1 MTPMDGT
8 SPSGSLLRRVRMGEV
23 GGVILFGANIRSL
36 GQVRRLI
43 ARLQRTARRGGNPSL
58 LVSVDQE
65 GGTVKRFPSLPPDRA
80 AREMGPSSAYAER
93 EGQRTGR
100 ALRRL
105 GVNVDLAPV
114 ADVPHLRSHFLGS
127 RAFSHNS
134 RRVAKA
140 AAAFT
145 RGLRAGGVAA
155 TAKHFPGLGWAKAN
169 TDLASV
175 RIGVRSAVL
184 RSDYVAFR
192 AVRRAGAELVML
204 SNAAYPALD
213 PSGLPAAMSRRIV
226 EGELRGAVGFG
237 GVTISDSLATPAI
250 QSVGDRYV
258 KVANAGTDILLFGS
272 ETGSRVGYARLRAAA
287 RSNTLDAA
295 MTAAAAGRIR
305 ALKDLFAP
313 N

>member
-1 MTPMDGT
+1 
-8 SPSGSLLRRVRMGEV
+8 
-23 GGVILFGANIRSL
+23 
-36 GQVRRLI
+36 LI
-43 ARLQRTARRGGNPSL
+43 TKLQRTARRGGNPSL

-65 GGTVKRFPSLPPDRA
+65 GGTVKRLPSLPPDRA
-80 AREMGPSSAYAER
+80 AREMGSSPAHAER

-105 GVNVDLAPV
+105 GVNVNLAPV
-114 ADVPHLRSHFLGS
+114 ADVPRLRNHFLGS
-127 RAFSHNS
+127 RAFSRNP
-134 RRVAKA
+134 RQVASA

-145 RGLRAGGVAA
+145 RGLRAGGLAA

-175 RIGVRSAVL
+175 KIGVRRAVL

-213 PSGLPAAMSRRIV
+213 RSGLPAAMSRRIV
-226 EGELRGAVGFG
+226 QGELRGAVGFR

-250 QSVGDRYV
+250 QGVRDRYV
-258 KVANAGTDILLFGS
+258 KVANAGTDILLFAS
-272 ETGSRVGYARLRAAA
+272 EAGSRRGYARLWAAA
-287 RSNTLDAA
+287 KSDTLNAA
-295 MTAAAAGRIR
+295 MTAAAASRIR
-305 ALKDLFAP
+305 ALKDSFAP
-313 N
+313 K